1 MKTQLTGKVIDI
13 YHVIAVFSAMLSNYI
28 QVEEPETLDD
38 TLQWNKNLQIRTK
51 SMYRKPKQSLPLLLF
66 LMEKRENEQRNTS
79 LRRSSLASLSSNG
92 RGGSSAE
99 KYR

>member
-38 TLQWNKNLQIRTK
+38 TLQ
-51 SMYRKPKQSLPLLLF
+51 
-66 LMEKRENEQRNTS
+66 
-79 LRRSSLASLSSNG
+79 
-92 RGGSSAE
+92 
-99 KYR
+99 